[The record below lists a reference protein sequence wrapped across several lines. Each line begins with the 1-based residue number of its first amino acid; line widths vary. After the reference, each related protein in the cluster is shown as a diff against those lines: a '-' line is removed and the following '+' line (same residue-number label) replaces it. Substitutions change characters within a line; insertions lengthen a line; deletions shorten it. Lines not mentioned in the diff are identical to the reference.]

1 MDAESIDTDA
11 DSASPE
17 TNYFKMMMQD
27 NQSGRVN
34 DGTDDSIIGGQTIAS
49 VMNNNV
55 TKNGMNANANG
66 SYSVSTAQTPTQ
78 NKNESMAIVGV
89 DDDVSTL
96 ANDTVNETTKD
107 FFTGQASQQNSK
119 PRMRLFKEYS
129 TPEKKK
135 TNRKKGADGINNSD
149 DDNDDDEERNNKHLI
164 HYNDFNEDDEKE
176 DDCEDEREPVFC
188 ADARGRPAGVVLE
201 DLNWRIEKLRLEEA
215 NKRRFLKAG
224 PRFLPYTE
232 CQKWVQAW
240 GNRWTSAE
248 EWNDWIASGEKRNSY
263 IPSRPEEYFTRIGG
277 WVSWEHFLGVPEKD
291 ENSESH

>member
-1 MDAESIDTDA
+1 MS
-11 DSASPE
+11 
-17 TNYFKMMMQD
+17 
-27 NQSGRVN
+27 
-34 DGTDDSIIGGQTIAS
+34 
-49 VMNNNV
+49 
-55 TKNGMNANANG
+55 
-66 SYSVSTAQTPTQ
+66 
-78 NKNESMAIVGV
+78 
-89 DDDVSTL
+89 
-96 ANDTVNETTKD
+96 
-107 FFTGQASQQNSK
+107 
-119 PRMRLFKEYS
+119 
-129 TPEKKK
+129 KK
-135 TNRKKGADGINNSD
+135 TNDD